1 MKYFLGAI
9 IAVTLFTACEKN
21 NYEPVQPVILNDTS
35 KVSGTLIAR
44 MYDNSTG
51 ALVVDADVLL
61 YTSYEDVIRH
71 LPALNVKSQANGEAN
86 FGSVLI
92 GNYYITAQKGF
103 KRDTVSAQVLSQNKT
118 IRVMT
123 LR

>member
-1 MKYFLGAI
+1 MKWFIVAM

-35 KVSGTLIAR
+35 KVSGNLIAR
-44 MYDNSTG
+44 IYDASTG
-51 ALVVDADVLL
+51 ATIEGADVLL
-61 YTSYEDVIRH
+61 YTSYEDVLRH
-71 LPALNVKSQANGEAN
+71 LPALNIKSLATGDAN
-86 FGSVLI
+86 FGSVLF

-118 IRVMT
+118 IRVMN